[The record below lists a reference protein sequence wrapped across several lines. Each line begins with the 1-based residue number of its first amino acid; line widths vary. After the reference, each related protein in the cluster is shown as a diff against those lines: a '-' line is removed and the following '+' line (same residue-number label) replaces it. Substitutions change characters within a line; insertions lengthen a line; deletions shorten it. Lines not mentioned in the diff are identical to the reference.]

1 MTALVS
7 GGKDSVLALWI
18 ALHQFK
24 VTSILTVRSFCPES
38 PLFHIPNSQ
47 YVDLMAEMLEISH
60 MIIQIDSCN
69 IEDEVNSLKEA
80 LVNSSAQAIITGG
93 IRSEFQRYKFNR
105 AAKLANMRCFNPL
118 WRISPKYLLSELL
131 TNKFSI
137 IITSVS
143 SMGLGRE
150 LLGRKYSPEILETL
164 NKHGSDLSL
173 VGEGGEFETF
183 VLDAPFFP
191 ARIKILESKV
201 HWDEHRQDGYYEIIK
216 AESKPKQFL

>member
-18 ALHQFK
+18 ALHQFE
-24 VTSILTVRSFCPES
+24 VTSILTVRSFCSES

-60 MIIQIDSCN
+60 TIIQTESCN

-118 WRISPKYLLSELL
+118 WRISPKFIISELL
-131 TNKFSI
+131 TNKFNI

-143 SMGLGRE
+143 SMGLGKE
-150 LLGRKYSPEILETL
+150 LLGRKFSPETLETL
-164 NKHGSDLSL
+164 NKYGSDLSL
-173 VGEGGEFETF
+173 IGEGGEFETF

-191 ARIKILESKV
+191 ARIEILESNV
-201 HWDEHRQDGYYEIIK
+201 HWDEHRQDGYYEIKK
-216 AESKPKQFL
+216 AESKPKHFL